1 MNSETGEAITFNRCT
16 LRSMFGVGLIV
27 AGSVLVHA
35 HMVLQK
41 SEPTANAVLTSP
53 PSEVH
58 LTFNE
63 APDLKVSKMD
73 IKGLSGQPKLV
84 NLHVTDKSLMAA
96 VQGDMP
102 DGAYTVLWQAAG
114 DDGHMQK
121 GEVPFN
127 VKR

>member
-1 MNSETGEAITFNRCT
+1 
-16 LRSMFGVGLIV
+16 MFGVGLIV